1 MHRLTRQASQLWA
14 LPSVVVL
21 EKVSNTTDD
30 DETID
35 APLVDPPDG
44 SDVAE
49 WSAFSPVGRTAGE
62 LPLPEKL
69 LSNPCG
75 QDSW

>member
-14 LPSVVVL
+14 LPNVVVL

-30 DETID
+30 DKAVD
-35 APLVDPPDG
+35 ATLLDPPHG
-44 SDVAE
+44 SDAAG

-62 LPLPEKL
+62 RSLP
-69 LSNPCG
+69 
-75 QDSW
+75 

>member
-14 LPSVVVL
+14 LPTVVVL

-30 DETID
+30 NEMNN
-35 APLVDPPDG
+35 ASLMDPPDG

-62 LPLPEKL
+62 RSLP
-69 LSNPCG
+69 
-75 QDSW
+75 